1 MLQEQCQLIIIAL
14 NLNVNLNLFKKYNN
28 DNVYNYYIMSIKYIP
43 YIIIEARPSAFL
55 PSINYIKGFIEEYK
69 LKKYLFNSLIRFIQ
83 QESSFANIN
92 TLEKVQ
98 MFWNYFYSSGCMKNK
113 PWEAFIIIDGNWE
126 SISFSDEEILY
137 SLLNNNFY
145 NVEEII
151 EGDEIIE
158 DDNTLNYYISSD
170 DE

>member
-1 MLQEQCQLIIIAL
+1 MLQEQYQQIIIAL
-14 NLNVNLNLFKKYNN
+14 KHNINNIYCKKYNN

-43 YIIIEARPSAFL
+43 YIIIEARPSTFL

-69 LKKYLFNSLIRFIQ
+69 VKNYLFNSLIHFIR
-83 QESSFANIN
+83 QETTFANID

-113 PWEAFIIIDGNWE
+113 PWEAFIINNGCWE
-126 SISFSDEEILY
+126 SVIFSNEEILY
-137 SLLNNNFY
+137 SLLHSTQY
-145 NVEEII
+145 NVII
-151 EGDEIIE
+151 EGDEIIDE
-158 DDNTLNYYISSD
+158 ESTINYYISSD

>member
-1 MLQEQCQLIIIAL
+1 MEEYRVKNYLFKLLIQFIQEQTL
-14 NLNVNLNLFKKYNN
+14 
-28 DNVYNYYIMSIKYIP
+28 
-43 YIIIEARPSAFL
+43 
-55 PSINYIKGFIEEYK
+55 
-69 LKKYLFNSLIRFIQ
+69 
-83 QESSFANIN
+83 FANID
-92 TLEKVQ
+92 TIEKVNK
-98 MFWNYFYSSGCMKNK
+98 FWNYFYSGVCMKNK
-113 PWEAFIIIDGNWE
+113 PWEAFIIIDGRWE

-158 DDNTLNYYISSD
+158 DENTLNYYISSD

>member
-1 MLQEQCQLIIIAL
+1 MLQEQCQQIIIAL
-14 NLNVNLNLFKKYNN
+14 KHNLNNNYCKKYNN
-28 DNVYNYYIMSIKYIP
+28 DSVYNYYIMSLKYIP
-43 YIIIEARPSAFL
+43 YIIIEARPSSFL
-55 PSINYIKGFIEEYK
+55 PSISYIKGFIEEYK
-69 LKKYLFNSLIRFIQ
+69 VKNYLFNSLINFIR

-92 TLEKVQ
+92 TLEKVK

-113 PWEAFIIIDGNWE
+113 PWEAFIIINEQWE
-126 SISFSDEEILY
+126 SITFSDEEILY
-137 SLLNNNFY
+137 SLLNNTFY